1 MLHITWQSLEDSVRS
16 IASIKWRVSATA
28 RHLGGV
34 NFDAVVEPSSEELVL
49 IEVTKRDDLNKI
61 REDIVKINAFRLQRL
76 SEGVLVRGYI
86 LVDDQPTTSMVETGS
101 LNKVKVMSVGD
112 FFNEFFQYDAYI
124 RLRRLQPFGSA
135 INPITGQSDTVA
147 YIPVHYQADDES
159 DTFDVTKI
167 SERILDGDRILL
179 VGDYGT
185 GKSRCVQRVFDILT
199 TARRKAGQ
207 QVFAI
212 NLREHWGASSASEII
227 AGHLEE
233 LGLSGAIDNAMQ
245 IVSTGGAVLLLD
257 GVDEVGAQIFGTS
270 RDNRKSVRRA
280 ALAGVRKLIEM
291 AKGGVLLT
299 SRSHY
304 FDSDDEMIEALG
316 LSVGKSPVVL
326 RCPEEFSDT
335 ETAQYLSQI
344 ALDVR
349 APAWLPRKPLVFQVL
364 STIEKGIAAELLD
377 SDEGELTFWNRF
389 ITAISEREA
398 RIHGSLQAEAVRQIL
413 INLAEI
419 TRDSDSFLGRL
430 TVRNV
435 REAYERAIQDTPDQA
450 GEQMLMRLCT
460 LGRVAPSS
468 PERQFVDTYIVDG
481 LRAEAL
487 LRNIDTQDK
496 AIIGQRWKQP
506 LSRLGWSLLYDS
518 LVSLDRDGAY
528 KAILALLTR
537 GSNDQAYAE
546 VLSTL
551 LAIDGPMI
559 DATGTSLTDCDVY
572 WLRIGQRRI
581 INISFTSS
589 YIRNLELLPEAT
601 DARSA
606 LNLTD
611 CQILELFGVSSS
623 EGLPTWVHDSEIE
636 RYDTL
641 SNANLIKR
649 SELDAAH
656 TLFLAVV
663 HKIFFQPGA
672 GRQEKALLKGGFGQ
686 KYDPKLLSRILAVLL
701 REKLIEKHPGNDG
714 AIYGPI
720 RKHTKRMAAIKG
732 QLALSGDPLWAEIG
746 GLR

>member
-1 MLHITWQSLEDSVRS
+1 MKITWQSLEDSVRS
-16 IASIKWRVSATA
+16 IASIKWLASATPQ
-28 RHLGGV
+28 HLAGV

-49 IEVTKRDDLNKI
+49 IEVTKRDDLSKI
-61 REDIVKINAFRLQRL
+61 REDIVKINALRLQKL

-86 LVDDQPTTSMVETGS
+86 LIEDQPTTSMVETGVI
-101 LNKVKVMSVGD
+101 NKVKVMSVGD

-124 RLRRLQPFGSA
+124 RLRKIQPFGSA
-135 INPITGQSDTVA
+135 LNPITGKPDTVG
-147 YIPVHYQADDES
+147 YIPVRYQVDDDSE
-159 DTFDVTKI
+159 TYDVTKI
-167 SERILDGDRILL
+167 SERIVNGDRIILI
-179 VGDYGT
+179 GDYGT
-185 GKSRCVQRVFDILT
+185 GKSRCVQRVFDVLTT
-199 TARRKAGQ
+199 TARKPGK

-212 NLREHWGASSASEII
+212 NLREHWGASSASEIV

-257 GVDEVGAQIFGTS
+257 GVDEVGAQVFGAS
-270 RDNRKSVRRA
+270 RDNRKSVRRT
-280 ALAGVRKLIEM
+280 ALAGVRKLIEI

-316 LSVGKSPVVL
+316 LSVGKAPVVI
-326 RCPEEFSDT
+326 RCPEEFNDT
-335 ETAQYLSQI
+335 ETEQYLSQI
-344 ALDVR
+344 NLDVR

-364 STIEKGIAAELLD
+364 STMEKGIAAKLLD
-377 SDEGELTFWNRF
+377 ADGGELSFWNRF
-389 ITAISEREA
+389 VTAISEREA

-413 INLAEI
+413 VNLAEI
-419 TRDSDSFLGRL
+419 TRDSESFLGRL

-435 REAYERAIQDTPDQA
+435 REAYERATQDTPDQA

-468 PERQFVDTYIVDG
+468 PERQFVDNYIVDG

-487 LRNIDTQDK
+487 IRSIDTQDK
-496 AIIGQRWKQP
+496 SITNQRWKQP
-506 LSRLGWSLLYDS
+506 LSRLGWSLLHDS

-528 KAILALLTR
+528 KATLALLTR
-537 GSNDQAYAE
+537 GNNYQAYAE

-551 LAIDGPMI
+551 LAIDGPLI
-559 DATGTSLTDCDVY
+559 DACGASLSDCDVY
-572 WLRIGQRRI
+572 WLRVGQRRI
-581 INISFTSS
+581 INITIKSS

-601 DARSA
+601 DARSV
-606 LNLTD
+606 LELTD

-623 EGLPTWVHDSEIE
+623 DGLPIWIHGSEIE
-636 RYDTL
+636 KYDSL

-649 SELDAAH
+649 SELGAAH

-672 GRQEKALLKGGFGQ
+672 GRQENALLKGGFGQ
-686 KYDPKLLSRILAVLL
+686 KFDHKLLSKILAILL
-701 REKLIEKHPGNDG
+701 REKLIEKHPGDAG
-714 AIYGPI
+714 PIYGPI
-720 RKHTKRMAAIKG
+720 RKHTKRMTAIKG
-732 QLALSGDPLWAEIG
+732 QLALSGDPLWTEID

>member
-1 MLHITWQSLEDSVRS
+1 MHITWQSLEDTVRS
-16 IASIKWRVSATA
+16 IASIKWRVPATA

-34 NFDAVVEPSSEELVL
+34 NFDAVVEASPEELIL
-49 IEVTKRDDLNKI
+49 IEVTKRDDLSKI
-61 REDIVKINAFRLQRL
+61 RDDIVKINALRLQRL
-76 SEGVLVRGYI
+76 SKGVLVRGYI
-86 LVDDQPTTSMVETGS
+86 LVDDHPTTSMVETGT

-124 RLRRLQPFGSA
+124 RLRKLQPFGSA
-135 INPITGQSDTVA
+135 LNPITGQSDTVG
-147 YIPVHYQADDES
+147 YIPVRYQADDES
-159 DTFDVTKI
+159 ETFDVSKI
-167 SERILDGDRILL
+167 SEKILSGDRIIL

-185 GKSRCVQRVFDILT
+185 GKSRCVQRVFEVLT
-199 TARRKAGQ
+199 TASRKPGQ

-212 NLREHWGASSASEII
+212 NLREHWGASSASEIV

-245 IVSTGGAVLLLD
+245 IVATGGAVLLLD
-257 GVDEVGAQIFGTS
+257 GVDEVGAQVFGTS

-280 ALAGVRKLIEM
+280 ALAGIRKLIEIS
-291 AKGGVLLT
+291 KGGVLLT

-316 LSVGKSPVVL
+316 LSVGKSPVLL
-326 RCPEEFSDT
+326 RCPEEFSDIET
-335 ETAQYLSQI
+335 EQYLSQI
-344 ALDVR
+344 HLDVR

-364 STIEKGIAAELLD
+364 STIEKGIATQLLD
-377 SDEGELTFWNRF
+377 SNDGELTFWNRF

-413 INLAEI
+413 INLAEL
-419 TRDSDSFLGRL
+419 TRDGDSFLGRL

-435 REAYERAIQDTPDQA
+435 REAYEKAIQDTPDQA

-460 LGRVAPSS
+460 LGRIAPSS

-487 LRNIDTQDK
+487 LRSIDTQDK
-496 AIIGQRWKQP
+496 SLAGQKWKQP
-506 LSRLGWSLLYDS
+506 LDRLGWSLLQDS
-518 LVSLDRDGAY
+518 LVSLDREGAY
-528 KAILALLTR
+528 KATLALLTR
-537 GSNDQAYAE
+537 GNNNQAYAE

-559 DATGTSLTDCDVY
+559 DAAGIALTDCDVY
-572 WLRIGQRRI
+572 WLRVGQRRI
-581 INISFTSS
+581 INIAFTSS

-606 LNLTD
+606 LDMND
-611 CQILELFGVSSS
+611 CQILELYGVSSAD
-623 EGLPTWVHDSEIE
+623 GLPPWIHNSEIE

-649 SELDAAH
+649 SELGAAH

-686 KYDPKLLSRILAVLL
+686 KYDPKLLSKILAILL
-701 REKLIEKHPGNDG
+701 REKLIEKHPGNEG
-714 AIYGPI
+714 PIYGPI
-720 RKHTKRMAAIKG
+720 RKHTRRMTAIKG
-732 QLALSGDPLWAEIG
+732 QLALSGDPLWSEIG
-746 GLR
+746 ALH